1 MRQGEGQE
9 EEGRQGQEEVAARRR
24 SGHTARASGARGLA
38 SVRRMPHERRSTPLL
53 CGRAYVRAEL
63 PADDEAIAQL
73 ATRQHGVV
81 ARRQLL
87 AIGLGKSS
95 IEHRLATGRLRR
107 VFPGTYGVGHDV
119 LAPRGRVCAGVLASM
134 SRIPLEGPPRVGA
147 SHMSSAAL
155 RGIADAHPSAVHV
168 SSPTFRNAQP
178 GLVAH
183 RAVLPPDEL
192 ECVDGIPATSVAR
205 TLLDLSASV
214 DRRFLRRLMKRAE
227 FLSLVRASDLLEIL
241 ERYPR
246 RKGRRTLA
254 ALVADGTATSGR
266 TRSDLED
273 EFLAFCRR
281 RGLSPPDTNQ
291 VLHLRVSASRWI
303 ASGLTRAS
311 PSSSMAGVPM
321 VAVRRLKPT
330 APATGR
336 WP

>member
-1 MRQGEGQE
+1 
-9 EEGRQGQEEVAARRR
+9 
-24 SGHTARASGARGLA
+24 
-38 SVRRMPHERRSTPLL
+38 
-53 CGRAYVRAEL
+53 
-63 PADDEAIAQL
+63 
-73 ATRQHGVV
+73 
-81 ARRQLL
+81 
-87 AIGLGKSS
+87 
-95 IEHRLATGRLRR
+95 
-107 VFPGTYGVGHDV
+107 
-119 LAPRGRVCAGVLASM
+119 M